1 MKLNLLI
8 SLTHLLQIQW
18 WMAKDTETEA
28 YITEEHD
35 DDGVKSLTVDDHPGT
50 FDILETDLVVRKKLD
65 YYLVIP
71 KGDCT

>member
-1 MKLNLLI
+1 
-8 SLTHLLQIQW
+8 
-18 WMAKDTETEA
+18 MAKDTETEA
-28 YITEEHD
+28 YMTEEHD

-50 FDILETDLVVRKKLD
+50 FDILETDLVIRKKLD

>member
-1 MKLNLLI
+1 MNI
-8 SLTHLLQIQW
+8 HLAAFCSRTLFINNP
-18 WMAKDTETEA
+18 K
-28 YITEEHD
+28 HD